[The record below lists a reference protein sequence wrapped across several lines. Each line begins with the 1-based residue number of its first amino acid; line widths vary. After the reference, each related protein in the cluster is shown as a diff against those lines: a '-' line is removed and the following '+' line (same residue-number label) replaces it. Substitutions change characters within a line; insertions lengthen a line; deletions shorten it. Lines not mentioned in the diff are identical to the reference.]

1 MKSGLIRKQVKL
13 GQLILLCVLTVVC
26 SVLQVAMSIPIRHV
40 IDAALEGGDILTWAV
55 LLTLDIVA
63 LVLLNAWLGWIS
75 GSYSDQF
82 VARLRACLLRCAAY
96 SRDSRLQGYHSGHLV
111 SRGMEDVR
119 TICDGLYHSL
129 PTLVGY
135 LTRLGASFA
144 AVLYLSPK
152 VALVMLICAIIV
164 GAMVA
169 MMRPVLKKRHRR
181 VRQADEQVMATMQE
195 DLQQLEL
202 IQSLSIQKPVLKQFR
217 GYLRHSLQ
225 EKKSRRILS
234 VGANTLLNGISLAAT
249 GVLILWG
256 SVQVAAG
263 ALTYGSLTSMM
274 QLLTLF
280 RGPVMGISGVW
291 TRFTAVEVA
300 AERLRDLLQDDV
312 EIHQVEATDV
322 RAIVFENVTF
332 GYPGEDVP
340 VLENFSMEF
349 PLDGWVCLTG
359 VSGRGKSTMFKLMLG
374 LYTPQNG
381 RVYLKTGAGEIL
393 CSEKTRSLF
402 SYVPQDFALL
412 SGSIADNLRLVAPEA
427 EEQVLQSALT
437 DAQAAFALDIME
449 DSQVRE
455 NNTGLSKGQ
464 LQRLAIARALLMDRQ
479 IMLLDE
485 CTSALDGETEL
496 AVLQALRRRC
506 DKAIL
511 VTHRPDAL
519 SDITGITQLS
529 IE

>member
-1 MKSGLIRKQVKL
+1 
-13 GQLILLCVLTVVC
+13 
-26 SVLQVAMSIPIRHV
+26 
-40 IDAALEGGDILTWAV
+40 
-55 LLTLDIVA
+55 
-63 LVLLNAWLGWIS
+63 
-75 GSYSDQF
+75 
-82 VARLRACLLRCAAY
+82 
-96 SRDSRLQGYHSGHLV
+96 
-111 SRGMEDVR
+111 
-119 TICDGLYHSL
+119 
-129 PTLVGY
+129 
-135 LTRLGASFA
+135 
-144 AVLYLSPK
+144 
-152 VALVMLICAIIV
+152 
-164 GAMVA
+164 
-169 MMRPVLKKRHRR
+169 
-181 VRQADEQVMATMQE
+181 
-195 DLQQLEL
+195 
-202 IQSLSIQKPVLKQFR
+202 
-217 GYLRHSLQ
+217 
-225 EKKSRRILS
+225 
-234 VGANTLLNGISLAAT
+234 
-249 GVLILWG
+249 
-256 SVQVAAG
+256 
-263 ALTYGSLTSMM
+263 
-274 QLLTLF
+274 
-280 RGPVMGISGVW
+280 
-291 TRFTAVEVA
+291 
-300 AERLRDLLQDDV
+300 
-312 EIHQVEATDV
+312 
-322 RAIVFENVTF
+322 
-332 GYPGEDVP
+332 
-340 VLENFSMEF
+340 
-349 PLDGWVCLTG
+349 
-359 VSGRGKSTMFKLMLG
+359 MFKLMLG